1 MGMAYKTKVTGAI
14 ASLKERSGSS
24 LQAIK
29 KALGAAPNQWRFINA
44 ALKSGT
50 ASGLYTKNGGKY
62 KNVKQAAPKKKK
74 AKKKKVVKKK
84 KKKAKKKKVTKKKK
98 KENHKKES
106 NQKESQ
112 KKEDHQKKRKNP
124 KKNKCL

>member
-29 KALGAAPNQWRFINA
+29 KALGAAPNQWRLINA

-84 KKKAKKKKVTKKKK
+84 KKKAKKKKATKKKATK
-98 KENHKKES
+98 KKAGKKKKATKK
-106 NQKESQ
+106 KESQ
-112 KKEDHQKKRKNP
+112 KKD
-124 KKNKCL
+124 